1 MTSSLCLSLYP
12 ILSYPPRKVETIT
25 HLNPDST
32 SLAKLKEE
40 IMKKINVEN
49 LTKYLYTKN
58 ISHEDRDYDKVTDI
72 VKVQWTEDDRR
83 DWGGFAPKVT
93 IEYEEFNGYML
104 NITLAYNR
112 RQARRD
118 LVFNA
123 RELKAKLMDQLKA
136 AEIFEEELGVD
147 DPSAAPEV
155 LDEEED

>member
-1 MTSSLCLSLYP
+1 
-12 ILSYPPRKVETIT
+12 
-25 HLNPDST
+25 
-32 SLAKLKEE
+32 
-40 IMKKINVEN
+40 
-49 LTKYLYTKN
+49 
-58 ISHEDRDYDKVTDI
+58 
-72 VKVQWTEDDRR
+72 
-83 DWGGFAPKVT
+83 
-93 IEYEEFNGYML
+93 ML